1 MVDNVVNLYRL
12 CSETELSDV
21 VTGIEIYLQKFENPK
36 STPLVKFIEQNN
48 F

>member
-1 MVDNVVNLYRL
+1 MVDNVINLYRL
-12 CSETELSDV
+12 CSEVVLSDV

-36 STPLVKFIEQNN
+36 SAPLVKFIEENN